1 MLAWNHLKKDIK
13 FKTTRVWIGVRS
25 QLESL
30 QLGPTTVKN
39 FTKGV
44 LD

>member
-13 FKTTRVWIGVRS
+13 FKTTRVWIEARS
-25 QLESL
+25 QQESL
-30 QLGPTTVKN
+30 QLDPTTVKN
-39 FTKGV
+39 YTKEA